1 MRDVSVRLAN
11 ASMMMTT
18 TTTTT
23 TTRRVAAPPAV
34 VIGRRNSSRPVRPT
48 RVVGAN
54 AASMD
59 IGRRADSTRN
69 LRKRIGRVNDD
80 DDDDA
85 NGGASADEP
94 TTETTTKE
102 YALADDGALR
112 VDATTTTTK
121 GGKQTVVEVALTLLS
136 GPAREAVKDA
146 TTPVEL
152 HWGARAIDGDG
163 SWMLAPGS
171 IEASGGKRDFGDGI
185 ATRSAFD
192 SVGRLTLRVDGSMG
206 DVESIASIVGIVV
219 AGDYWAHSMSG
230 DVEVVINDRCGEEG
244 RGGASGAEALARR
257 VADLEGGQVN
267 LFSRFRAVDENLDA
281 ALDAGAEGAALV
293 YAWLRLS
300 SIKQLH
306 WYAGNNYQ
314 GKDMA
319 STQER
324 LAGRIAHKAT
334 TSEDP
339 TSRALMRASLAF
351 LPRGGG
357 NGDDIRMGILN
368 IMRQHGIREGH
379 RPGIEDAFIEQWHQ
393 KLHSNTTPDDVKI
406 CEAYLHFLH
415 TGNWDDFWAHLWDN
429 ARLTRDDLAGMKA
442 GWRSNGI
449 TGPALHM
456 PHMIDSFKHYLWIL
470 KTTHG
475 GGDVD
480 SAMNF
485 ARYAL
490 PEDLTWEIDD
500 LLNNRDAWWVPGKIV
515 EIRKRLL
522 PVWKHD
528 SPNRDVVMLDA
539 TLEKFFRTKVE
550 AVNHG
555 DMSAD
560 DLLSLLELALT
571 NVALTDESPRIAAA
585 LRFVQAAMS
594 DAHGERWSTHWSQAM
609 DAGLDF
615 CALAMERDMDFLCA
629 STQAAANV
637 IASSSTKADP
647 KYLMNF
653 GEENVRSHS
662 LFVVSQLISMLRP
675 VVRKSAGRSP
685 WQIVSV
691 GNAGLEAFAGVA
703 VEQTLSEIQ
712 GEDFTATPTVCL
724 TETLGGLEDIPSGI
738 TAVITKS
745 PVDLL
750 SHIAIRARNTNVL
763 LASVADDA
771 LWNQVLATAGETVRC
786 VIVGETVNLER
797 ATVSGEASRA
807 SSAAAKEATK
817 VRIDPYEP
825 STEWIVA
832 PSDYRSSVVGGKSNS
847 LAEMGR
853 ELNAMGLEN
862 VVVPGSFA
870 IPFGTFERALEED
883 EETRRA
889 LAAAVE
895 SISAATTAEERR
907 SALATARSIVRDE
920 LVCPREL
927 EASLS
932 KVIADISP
940 TADIAKLWDAVC
952 AVWASKW
959 TERAWLSRKSC
970 GIPDEDLNVAVL
982 LMELVAAEFA
992 FVLHT
997 ANPVTGDSDEIFGEL
1012 CVGLGETL
1020 VGNDAGSALGFTVKK
1035 STGEIIVRSLPSKLC
1050 GHFAPGEGT
1059 VIARSDSNGE
1069 DLEDF
1074 AGAGL
1079 YDSVTAEPTTEC
1091 VVDYTA
1097 CPLLWDA
1104 AARDA
1109 LVRRIA
1115 DVAKAIESYKGK
1127 PQDIEGAVVGDQIV
1141 LLQTRTQ
1148 IC

>member
-1 MRDVSVRLAN
+1 MSTGVA
-11 ASMMMTT
+11 
-18 TTTTT
+18 
-23 TTRRVAAPPAV
+23 RVAAPPTS
-34 VIGRRNSSRPVRPT
+34 GRRRNSSRIIHSPHPSRSRS
-48 RVVGAN
+48 RVVGVGVGVVAN
-54 AASMD
+54 
-59 IGRRADSTRN
+59 ADSTSTH
-69 LRKRIGRVNDD
+69 LRKRIGRL
-80 DDDDA
+80 DDA
-85 NGGASADEP
+85 DANDGTASANEP

-102 YALADDGALR
+102 YGLVDDGALR
-112 VDATTTTTK
+112 VDVTTTTM
-121 GGKQTVVEVALTLLS
+121 GGKRSVVECALTLLS
-136 GPAREAVKDA
+136 GPASDAAKDA

-171 IEASGGKRDFGDGI
+171 IDASGGKRDFGDGI

-192 SVGRLTLRVDGSMG
+192 SNGRLTLRVDGSMG
-206 DVESIASIVGIVV
+206 DVESLASIVGIVV
-219 AGDYWAHSMSG
+219 AGDYWAHSTSG
-230 DVEVVINDRCGEEG
+230 DVEVVINEHHGGGDAG
-244 RGGASGAEALARR
+244 RGGADALARR

-281 ALDAGAEGAALV
+281 ALDTGAEGAALV

-300 SIKQLH
+300 SLKQLH

-324 LAGRIAHKAT
+324 LAGRIAYKAT

-368 IMRQHGIREGH
+368 IMREHGIREGH
-379 RPGIEDAFIEQWHQ
+379 RPGIEDTFIEQWHQ

-490 PEDLTWEIDD
+490 PEDLAWEIDD

-539 TLEKFFRTKVE
+539 TLEKFFRTKAE

-571 NVALTDESPRIAAA
+571 NVALTDESPRIASA
-585 LRFVQAAMS
+585 LRFVQTAMS

-609 DAGLDF
+609 DAALDF
-615 CALAMERDMDFLCA
+615 CAIAMERDMDFFCA

-647 KYLMNF
+647 KYLVNF

-662 LFVVSQLISMLRP
+662 LFVVSQLISTLRP

-691 GNAGLEAFAGVA
+691 GDAGLEAFAGVA

-724 TETLGGLEDIPSGI
+724 TETLGGLEDIPAGV

-763 LASVADDA
+763 LASVADDE
-771 LWNQVLATAGETVRC
+771 LWNQVLAMAGETVRC
-786 VIVGETVNLER
+786 AIAGETVNLER
-797 ATVSGEASRA
+797 ATVSGETTRA
-807 SSAAAKEATK
+807 SAEKDAGGATK

-832 PSDYRSSVVGGKSNS
+832 PSGYRSGVVGGKSNS
-847 LAEMGR
+847 LAEMAR
-853 ELNAMGLEN
+853 ELDAMGLEN

-883 EETRRA
+883 EETRRS

-895 SISAATTAEERR
+895 SIAAATNAEERR
-907 SALATARSIVRDE
+907 NALETARCVIRDE

-940 TADIAKLWDAVC
+940 TVDIAKLWDAVC

-1035 STGEIIVRSLPSKLC
+1035 STGEITVRSLPSKLC
-1050 GHFAPGEGT
+1050 GHFAPNAGT

-1079 YDSVTAEPTTEC
+1079 YDSVTAEPTTER

-1097 CPLLWDA
+1097 CPLLWNA